1 MFNRLM
7 QERATPRQLA
17 ALLVIFTLG
26 LAIAAPAAGQVAPA
40 RAYSSYLGGA
50 SDDDARAVVVDALG
64 NIYVAGTTYSLPF
77 PGTVGERNDT
87 NAFVAKLDPTGA
99 NVLYSVV
106 VGGSDDEA
114 GLALAVDA
122 QGNAW
127 LAGYTRSDDLP
138 LKNAISTTFNG
149 DDDTFVTKLGPGGGL
164 LLQTYLGESG
174 GDQAN
179 GLAVDA
185 QGNAYL
191 AGSAAADFGPVVMV
205 KKIKANGSG
214 LAYQAFFGRAERGFA
229 KGSRGHGIAV
239 DSQGNAYVAG
249 ETNTGG
255 MELDGFQK
263 QCAGYED
270 PIDDCPS
277 DDGFVAVLN
286 AAGNAII
293 GGTLL
298 GGLAGD
304 VATGVALDANRNV
317 YVAGTTF
324 STDFPTKNAWQA
336 QKRGPDNFADA
347 FLVKLPPLALTLS
360 YGTYYGGEEYDEAYG
375 VAVGASGRAYL
386 TGLTSSSDLPVPG
399 AFQPSI
405 KGICVTGST
414 ERYCYDGF
422 VAGFGPSG
430 VLGWASY
437 IGGSDDDLGRGVAAR
452 ANGDV
457 YVVGRAASFGLPTTP
472 GAFQPSKAGSD
483 DAFVVRVSTTAGSPQ
498 LGKKIF
504 VPLARR

>member
-1 MFNRLM
+1 MT
-7 QERATPRQLA
+7 TPMPRSRPTFYRLA
-17 ALLVIFTLG
+17 ALLIIFAIG
-26 LAIAAPAAGQVAPA
+26 LALAAPADGQTVPK

-50 SDDDARAVVVDALG
+50 SDDDARAVAVDSLG
-64 NIYVAGTTYSLPF
+64 NIYVAGTTYSIPF
-77 PGTVGERNDT
+77 PGTSGSRNDT
-87 NAFVAKLDPTGA
+87 NAFVTKLDPTGA
-99 NVLYSVV
+99 TVLYSVL

-138 LKNAISTTFNG
+138 LKNALSTTFNG

-164 LLQTYLGESG
+164 LLQTYLGEAGS
-174 GDQAN
+174 DQAD

-191 AGSAAADFGPVVMV
+191 AGSAAADYGPVVMV

-239 DSQGNAYVAG
+239 DAQGNAYIAG

-263 QCAGYED
+263 QCAGYD
-270 PIDDCPS
+270 NPIDDCPS
-277 DDGFVAVLN
+277 DDGFVAALN

-304 VATGVALDANRNV
+304 VATSVALDADRNV

-324 STDFPTKNAWQA
+324 STDFPTKNPWQA
-336 QKRGPDNFADA
+336 EKRGPDNFADA

-375 VAVGASGRAYL
+375 VAAGTNGRAYL

-399 AFQPSI
+399 AFQPAI

-422 VAGFGPSG
+422 VAGFGTSG
-430 VLGWASY
+430 ALGWASY

-452 ANGDV
+452 PNGDV

-483 DAFVVRVSTTAGSPQ
+483 DAFVLRVSTNASAPQ
-498 LGKKIF
+498 LGKRIF